1 MREPGFVERLWQ
13 GEDAGAQIGRAALAP
28 AEALYA
34 GIVALRG
41 AMYGSGLLRSHE
53 LALPSVSVGN
63 LSVGGTGKTPV
74 AAWIAAELVAR
85 GARPAIVLRGY
96 GDDEPLV
103 HATLNPT
110 VPVIVS
116 PDRVRGAERAR
127 VVGADVAVLDDA
139 FQHRRARRSADIVL
153 VSADRWPRR
162 VRLLPAGPWREPL
175 RALRRASLA
184 IVTRKAASAED
195 ARIVAAAVAHAAPR
209 LPVATFHLRPD
220 MLRGAGHPGERALST
235 LSGQA
240 VQAIAA
246 IGDPDAFVQQLEA
259 TGARVR
265 PVIFPDHYAYTVA
278 DAERI
283 ALEGARADVSV
294 CTLKD
299 AVKLAH
305 LWPRAAAPLW
315 YVSQRVTVERGEV
328 AIASLLD
335 SLVAMRH
342 PR

>member
-1 MREPGFVERLWQ
+1 MRERGFVERIWR
-13 GEDAGAQIGRAALAP
+13 GEDTGALIGRAALAP

-34 GIVALRG
+34 GIVAIRG
-41 AMYGSGLLRSHE
+41 AMYGSGILRSHD

-74 AAWIAAELVAR
+74 AAWIAGELIAR
-85 GARPAIVLRGY
+85 GAHPAIVLRGY

-103 HATLNPT
+103 HATLNPA
-110 VPVIVS
+110 VPVVVS
-116 PDRVRGAERAR
+116 PDRVRGVERAL
-127 VVGADVAVLDDA
+127 VVGADIAVLDDA

-153 VSADRWPRR
+153 ISADRWPRR
-162 VRLLPAGPWREPL
+162 LRLLPAGPWREPL
-175 RALRRASLA
+175 RALARASLV
-184 IVTRKAASAED
+184 IITRKAASVED
-195 ARIVAAAVAHAAPR
+195 AAVVAAAVARAAPR
-209 LPVATFHLRPD
+209 LPVATAHLQAD
-220 MLRGAGHPGERALST
+220 GLRGAGHPGERPVSSLAGLD
-235 LSGQA
+235 

-246 IGDPDAFVQQLEA
+246 IGDPEAFVHQLEA
-259 TGARVR
+259 AGARVR
-265 PVIFPDHYAYTVA
+265 SEIFPDHHAFTAA

-283 ALEGARADVSV
+283 ALEGARADLSV

-305 LWPRAAAPLW
+305 LWPRGAAPLW
-315 YVSQRVTVERGEV
+315 YVSQRLSVERGEV

>member
-1 MREPGFVERLWQ
+1 MRDPGFVERIWR
-13 GEDAGAQIGRAALAP
+13 GEDAGAVIGRAALAP

-41 AMYGSGLLRSHE
+41 AMYGTGLLRSHE

-74 AAWIAAELVAR
+74 AAWIAAELISR

-103 HATLNPT
+103 HATLNPS

-116 PDRVRGAERAR
+116 PDRVRGVERAS

-153 VSADRWPRR
+153 ISADGWPKR

-175 RALRRASLA
+175 RALGRASLV

-195 ARIVAAAVAHAAPR
+195 AAVVVAAVARAAPR
-209 LPVATFHLRPD
+209 LSVATMHLRAD
-220 MLRGAGHPGERALST
+220 ALRGAGHPGERALAS
-235 LSGQA
+235 LAGLD

-246 IGDPDAFVQQLEA
+246 IGDPHAFVQQLEA
-259 TGARVR
+259 AGARVR
-265 PVIFPDHYAYTVA
+265 PAIFADHHAYTVA

-283 ALEGARADVSV
+283 ALEGARADLSV

-315 YVSQRVTVERGEV
+315 YVSQRVSVERGAV

-335 SLVAMRH
+335 SLVAMRNS
-342 PR
+342 R

>member
-1 MREPGFVERLWQ
+1 MREPRFVERIWR
-13 GEDAGAQIGRAALAP
+13 GDDTGAQLGRAALAP
-28 AEALYA
+28 VEALYA
-34 GIVALRG
+34 GVVALRG
-41 AMYGSGLLRSHE
+41 AMYGAGLLRSHE
-53 LALPSVSVGN
+53 LALPSVSIGN

-74 AAWIAAELVAR
+74 SAWIAAQLISR

-103 HATLNPT
+103 HATLNPS

-116 PDRVRGAERAR
+116 PDRVRGVERA
-127 VVGADVAVLDDA
+127 VVAGASVAVLDDA

-153 VSADRWPRR
+153 VSADSWPKR

-184 IVTRKAASAED
+184 IVTRKAASADD
-195 ARIVAAAVAHAAPR
+195 AAVVAAAIAGAAPG
-209 LPVATFHLRPD
+209 LPTATVHLAAD
-220 MLRGAGHPGERALST
+220 ALRGAGHPGERPLST
-235 LSGQA
+235 LAGLD

-246 IGDPDAFVQQLEA
+246 IGDPRAFLQQLEA
-259 TGARVR
+259 AGARVR
-265 PVIFPDHYAYTVA
+265 PELFADHHAYTVA

-283 ALEGARADVSV
+283 ALEGARADLSV

-315 YVSQRVTVERGEV
+315 YVSQRVTVERGAAAV
-328 AIASLLD
+328 SSLLD
-335 SLVAMRH
+335 SLIVARH